1 MQNIKPK
8 ITGEGQTASQVSES
22 IDIDRLEFPQAIA
35 TIIGLRKET
44 INFWKKKGCPFV
56 GRKTTVRWVRQF
68 MASIAGGA
76 GHGIA

>member
-8 ITGEGQTASQVSES
+8 KMGEGETSSQVAGG

-35 TIIGLRKET
+35 KIIGLRKET
-44 INFWKKKGCPFV
+44 INFWKKRGCPFV

-68 MASIAGGA
+68 MATLAGGA

>member
-1 MQNIKPK
+1 VKNKQPK
-8 ITGEGQTASQVSES
+8 IKGEGQTASQVAES

-68 MASIAGGA
+68 MATMAGGA